1 MIGAIVTFGLGDDFD
16 ERAVR
21 RIAEGARA
29 TFERM
34 PGLRSKAFTFNAG
47 TREAA
52 NFYIWDSEEDARAFF
67 THERIERIA
76 GLYGVRPRIDF
87 VQIAGLVENLRP

>member
-1 MIGAIVTFGLGDDFD
+1 MIGTVVTFRLGDGFD
-16 ERAVR
+16 ERSVR
-21 RIAEGARA
+21 TVAAAARA

-47 TREAA
+47 TREAV

-67 THERIERIA
+67 THERVERVA

-87 VQIAGLVENLRP
+87 VEIAGLVENLRP

>member
-1 MIGAIVTFGLGDDFD
+1 MIGAVVTFHLGDHFD
-16 ERAVR
+16 AQAVR
-21 RIAEGARA
+21 KIAAAARA

-34 PGLRSKAFTFNAG
+34 PGLRSKVFTLNAG

-67 THERIERIA
+67 THERLERVA
-76 GLYGVRPRIDF
+76 GLYGARPRIEF
-87 VQIAGLVENLRP
+87 VEIASLVENMRP